1 MARRPA
7 RLPDRAQVRG
17 ARAALAEVSAVAVAV
32 AALALGA
39 GCSSSGPKAGTDKF
53 VGAWTFDSGALVA
66 SCAILPTPFTSTLN
80 GQTLTLVTG
89 TKSDLVSTL
98 ETTMGT
104 CTLMLTVSGTVASA
118 NAGQSCTFMVTLA
131 GNTVPVTV
139 DITTWTV
146 TLNATDE
153 TKMTTAA
160 TAVGNGGLANGCP
173 VTLSG
178 AATKNSSDASAG

>member
-1 MARRPA
+1 VPA
-7 RLPDRAQVRG
+7 RG
-17 ARAALAEVSAVAVAV
+17 ARGSVAGVVVVAV
-32 AALALGA
+32 AALALGG
-39 GCSSSGPKAGTDKF
+39 GCSSTGPKAGTEKF
-53 VGAWTFDSGALVA
+53 VGAWTFDSGALNATCMGLPPFA
-66 SCAILPTPFTSTLN
+66 SGLT
-80 GQTLTLVTG
+80 GQTVTLTTG

-104 CTLMLTVSGTVASA
+104 CTLMLTVSGSVASA
-118 NAGQSCTFMVTLA
+118 NAGQSCTFMVMVPPL
-131 GNTVPVTV
+131 GTVPVTV

-146 TLNATDE
+146 TLNAMDE

-178 AATKNSSDASAG
+178 AATKHAGDASAG